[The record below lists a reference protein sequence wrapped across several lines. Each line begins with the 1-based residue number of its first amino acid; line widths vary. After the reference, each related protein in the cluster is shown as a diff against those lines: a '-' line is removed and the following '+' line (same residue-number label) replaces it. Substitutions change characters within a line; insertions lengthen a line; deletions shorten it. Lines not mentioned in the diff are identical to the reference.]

1 MSWMPAEP
9 VSRVLATWCGQSVER
24 VEDAALLTG
33 RGSFFDDLGERPGT
47 LHAAILRSPHA
58 HARILRIDASA
69 ARTLPGVAA
78 VLTGADVTAL
88 TRSLVAG
95 VKAAIECWPIAVDLV
110 RYVGEP
116 VAVAVAA
123 SRYLA
128 EDALDLVAV
137 DYAPLAA
144 VVDPVVAL
152 DPSAPAVHASMGRNL
167 AGERAFRYGEPDRVF
182 AEAPHRVAATIR
194 YPRNSCTPIE
204 TFGVL
209 AEYDPGEDAYDV
221 LSSFMGPFSLHA
233 VMARALNVPGNRFR
247 LRTPPD
253 SGGSFGVKQGVFP
266 YVVLMGAAARA
277 CGRPVKWV
285 EDRLEHLAGSVSA
298 TNRVTTLEAAVA
310 DDGRVLALS
319 WDQIEDVGAQIRAPE
334 PATLYRMHGNLTG
347 AYDIRHVKVRN
358 RVVLTNKTPTGLN
371 RGFGGPQVY
380 YALERLMQRIA
391 VTLGL
396 DPVDVIRRNL
406 VPSGAFPYRTATG
419 ATLDSGDYVK
429 AFDIALSEGGFAELR
444 ERQAKARAAGRI
456 YGIGCVAAV
465 EPSVSNM
472 GYITTVLTAE
482 ERRKAGPKNGAQ
494 ATATVNLDPLGGVT
508 VHVSSVPQG
517 QGHRTV
523 VAQVVADEL
532 GLKPADVRVVTEF
545 DTARDAWSIA
555 SGNYSSRFAA
565 ATCGA
570 AHLAARKI
578 KAKLAKIAAAQLNV
592 GADDI
597 MFAGGWAHAAGNPDN
612 AAPFSRLAAA
622 SHWSPGLIPEEN
634 RALRETAFWTPPEL
648 TPPTGADEIN
658 SSLCHGFIFDFCGV
672 EIDPVTAAVR
682 IDKYVTM
689 HDCGRILHPGMV
701 AGQITGGFAHAVGAA
716 LYEEYAY
723 GPDGSFLSGTFAD
736 YLVPTAMEVPSPVI
750 LHMETPSPFTPLG
763 TKGVGEGNCMSTPVC
778 IANAV
783 ADALGVEDLDLPLT
797 PAKVAALLRGEE
809 EEAGR
814 ARSPDGGAPCHYG
827 RRGALHPG
835 YGPGQAAGAVNAAAP
850 AANGRAVHG
859 RGEARVQAA
868 PATVWRMLLEPET
881 LKAVIP
887 GCHGVAR
894 LSDTHFLADVTLGV
908 GPVKGR
914 YKAGI
919 TLSDLDPPRAV
930 TLTGDVVGA
939 LGDAHGTGRVMLA
952 PGEDGGTIVSYV
964 YDAAIGGKVAAVGGR
979 LLDGAARVVIRQFF
993 AALARQADR
1002 QPGLFARLFRRGR

>member
-1 MSWMPAEP
+1 MPAGP
-9 VSRVLATWCGQSVER
+9 ATWCGQSIER

-33 RGSFFDDLGERPGT
+33 RGRYFDDLGERPGT

-58 HARILRIDASA
+58 HACINRINAEA
-69 ARTLPGVAA
+69 ARTAPGVAA
-78 VLTGADVTAL
+78 VVTGADVRKL
-88 TRSLVAG
+88 TRSLAAA
-95 VKAAIECWPIAVDLV
+95 VKTPIECWPIAVDRV

-116 VAVAVAA
+116 VAMAVAA
-123 SRYLA
+123 NRYLA
-128 EDALDLVAV
+128 EDALDLIEV
-137 DYAPLAA
+137 DYEPLAA
-144 VVDPVVAL
+144 VVDPVAAL
-152 DPSAPAVHASMGRNL
+152 DVSAPAVHETLGHNL
-167 AGERAFRYGEPDRVF
+167 VSERTFSYGAPEQAF
-182 AEAPHRVAATIR
+182 AEAPHRVAVTIR

-204 TFGVL
+204 TCGVV

-233 VMARALNVPGNRFR
+233 VMARALKVPGNRLR

-253 SGGSFGVKQGVFP
+253 SGGSIGVKQGVLP
-266 YVVLMGAAARA
+266 YIVLTGVAARVS
-277 CGRPVKWV
+277 GRPVKWV
-285 EDRLEHLAGSVSA
+285 EDRLEHLTGSVAA

-310 DDGRVLALS
+310 ADGRVLALS
-319 WDQIEDVGAQIRAPE
+319 WDQIEDVGAHIRAPE

-347 AYDIRHVKVRN
+347 AYDIRHVNVRN

-391 VTLGL
+391 VELGL

-406 VPSGAFPYRTATG
+406 IASGSFPYRTATG
-419 ATLDSGDYVK
+419 ALLDSGDYVK
-429 AFDIALSEGGFAELR
+429 AFEIALADGGFADLR
-444 ERQAKARAAGRI
+444 ERQKQARAEGRA

-494 ATATVNLDPLGGVT
+494 ATATIGLDPVGAVT

-517 QGHRTV
+517 QGHRTIIS
-523 VAQVVADEL
+523 QVVADEL
-532 GLKPADVRVVTEF
+532 GLTPADVRVATEF
-545 DTARDAWSIA
+545 DTGRDAWSIA

-570 AHLAARKI
+570 VLLAARKI
-578 KAKLAKIAAAQLNV
+578 KARLAKTAAAQLNV
-592 GADDI
+592 GADDVV
-597 MFAGGWAHAAGNPDN
+597 FTDGSAKARGNPDN
-612 AAPFSRLAAA
+612 AVPFSRLAAA

-634 RALRETAFWTPPEL
+634 QALRETVFWTPPEL
-648 TPPTGADEIN
+648 TPPTDADEIN

-672 EIDPVTAAVR
+672 EIDRITGAVR

-723 GPDGSFLSGTFAD
+723 GPDGSFLAGTFAD
-736 YLVPTAMEVPSPVI
+736 YLVPTAMEVPSPVV

-783 ADALGVEDLDLPLT
+783 ADALGVAVLDLPLT
-797 PAKVAALLRGEE
+797 PAKLAAHLRGPEV
-809 EEAGR
+809 
-814 ARSPDGGAPCHYG
+814 RSPDGAKRNPGTAPRLHADA
-827 RRGALHPG
+827 RGYHAVSGVPDYASLHPG
-835 YGPGQAAGAVNAAAP
+835 YEPGKFATPIAK
-850 AANGRAVHG
+850 GRALHG
-859 RGEARVQAA
+859 RGDAHVQAA
-868 PATVWRMLLEPET
+868 PEAVWRMLLESGT

-887 GCHGVAR
+887 GCHSVAKV
-894 LSDTHFLADVTLGV
+894 SATHFRADVTLGV
-908 GPVKGR
+908 GPVTGR
-914 YKAGI
+914 YTADI
-919 TLSDLDPPRAV
+919 RLSGLDPPRAV
-930 TLTGDVVGA
+930 TLTGTITGA
-939 LGDAHGTGRVMLA
+939 LGDAHGSGRIRLMPA
-952 PGEDGGTIVSYV
+952 ENGTRLSYD
-964 YDAAIGGKVAAVGGR
+964 YGAAIGGKAASVGGR
-979 LLDGAARVVIRQFF
+979 LLDGAAKVVIRQFF
-993 AALARQADR
+993 AALARQASGR
-1002 QPGLFARLFRRGR
+1002 RGLFARLFRRGA